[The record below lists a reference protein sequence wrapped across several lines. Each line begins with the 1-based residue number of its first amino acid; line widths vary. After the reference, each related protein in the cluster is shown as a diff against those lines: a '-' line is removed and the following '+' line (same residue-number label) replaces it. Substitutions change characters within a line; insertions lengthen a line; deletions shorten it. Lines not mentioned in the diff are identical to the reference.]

1 MSGSYIK
8 SCKQAVFEKKI
19 RAVRLIAFRPYPF
32 FCQSLIRSLLLVK
45 LDKSQQ
51 VLVTGNSRLLGFAEE
66 LLRTIGE

>member
-1 MSGSYIK
+1 
-8 SCKQAVFEKKI
+8 
-19 RAVRLIAFRPYPF
+19 LIAFRPYPF